1 LGFGVSNE
9 YKDYAPIL
17 GTEMARGLITYHA
30 MPFHRY
36 WFHRTRQALRAFI
49 ERRKYEV
56 DLNEKPS
63 NENMDSW
70 IILNK
75 KLNDGSYNVSDF
87 HSHEIDTLE

>member
-1 LGFGVSNE
+1 
-9 YKDYAPIL
+9 
-17 GTEMARGLITYHA
+17 
-30 MPFHRY
+30 
-36 WFHRTRQALRAFI
+36 
-49 ERRKYEV
+49 
-56 DLNEKPS
+56 LNEKPS